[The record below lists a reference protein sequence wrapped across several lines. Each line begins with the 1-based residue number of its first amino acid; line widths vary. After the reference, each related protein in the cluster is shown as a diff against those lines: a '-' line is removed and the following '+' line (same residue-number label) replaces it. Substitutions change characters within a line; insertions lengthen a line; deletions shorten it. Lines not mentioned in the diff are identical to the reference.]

1 MNSKTK
7 QQLYKKLN
15 YMQPYENS
23 IKISLLSTYSEFTEI
38 LNNIENKTKFL
49 YLDNKAIHDILSK
62 EEEIIQIE
70 EEIYEYSFIY
80 YLSLLIKENK
90 DIVNYDFGIDFI
102 KVIDEKNK
110 NQKNELKKLLVSK
123 IILDLIFNYMGA
135 KTKVEKELIHIK
147 EKNTKYIE
155 NNKNFFNNYNLNLK
169 NIEEISLGKLYL
181 DIIIVLITNRKLENY
196 DFAYDILIKLDLENI
211 DINQN
216 LFKELK
222 NILDNEKYIND
233 YKMNGIEDFFVE
245 SKINFYYML
254 IKYIFKNSIFI
265 YNIPLL
271 YNTRKTIIKI
281 IKKEKKNFLS
291 HFNFGNIDLFKR
303 INYNIKFILDSNYY
317 HKIYFG
323 IISQIDYSN
332 NKNNKEYLI
341 NLFGEEIYEPI
352 FQNFN
357 RNTEDKIFKKSEII
371 KTDELNENNTKDNYS
386 EIKSQNNIENEDL
399 NLSYSSSKFITMDSK
414 KITHNYNFEQKKISN
429 EEKLANCILK
439 NSKVILNTKK
449 EGEKL
454 FFIFENISY
463 GDHHISVS
471 YEKLLEIKE
480 YLKKFENIISNS
492 FIKYM
497 DFLEEFKDKI
507 IKEFK
512 LEYKLKIGLEFKII
526 DKDEK
531 NDSVFNI
538 NCLYKI
544 YSSNLDN
551 NIFKEENILLN
562 KTNSNTQGFIYLIN
576 EIKENNYD
584 GIKFLKNAKKEIKK
598 ASGNNNNDPNNRD
611 NPKTSNF
618 SNETK
623 ELNLVSYSKSNEE
636 IGLDLKM
643 RASNYQILK
652 IIGIIGKHENTAE
665 FIKELSN
672 GYYVSGGTDNILKI
686 YDQDFNLKKELNDI
700 NEWIYS
706 CFEIEKLSNQNENE
720 YITEL
725 ILCCNEKLFKI
736 ALSFKKEEIKIIGK
750 YLKYKFPQL
759 EIKNCV
765 QMRENNFAIIGQ
777 NSYYFID
784 LFNSKNV
791 QLEKSLIVS
800 EKSYLASIKLNEN
813 IIAITSNKV
822 QYKGED
828 KLIFYNTDK
837 KTIEREIEGYSFT
850 SGINGLALMPR
861 EEVKCNNKILFMCMQ
876 KIF

>member
-15 YMQPYENS
+15 YMQLYENS

-102 KVIDEKNK
+102 KV
-110 NQKNELKKLLVSK
+110 
-123 IILDLIFNYMGA
+123 MGA

-155 NNKNFFNNYNLNLK
+155 NNKNFFNNFYLNLK

-196 DFAYDILIKLDLENI
+196 DFAYDILINLDLENI

-245 SKINFYYML
+245 SKINFYYIL
-254 IKYIFKNSIFI
+254 IKYILKNSIFI

-317 HKIYFG
+317 RKIYFG

-386 EIKSQNNIENEDL
+386 EIKS
-399 NLSYSSSKFITMDSK
+399 
-414 KITHNYNFEQKKISN
+414 
-429 EEKLANCILK
+429 
-439 NSKVILNTKK
+439 
-449 EGEKL
+449 
-454 FFIFENISY
+454 
-463 GDHHISVS
+463 
-471 YEKLLEIKE
+471 
-480 YLKKFENIISNS
+480 
-492 FIKYM
+492 
-497 DFLEEFKDKI
+497 
-507 IKEFK
+507 
-512 LEYKLKIGLEFKII
+512 
-526 DKDEK
+526 
-531 NDSVFNI
+531 
-538 NCLYKI
+538 
-544 YSSNLDN
+544 
-551 NIFKEENILLN
+551 
-562 KTNSNTQGFIYLIN
+562 
-576 EIKENNYD
+576 
-584 GIKFLKNAKKEIKK
+584 
-598 ASGNNNNDPNNRD
+598 
-611 NPKTSNF
+611 
-618 SNETK
+618 
-623 ELNLVSYSKSNEE
+623 
-636 IGLDLKM
+636 
-643 RASNYQILK
+643 
-652 IIGIIGKHENTAE
+652 
-665 FIKELSN
+665 
-672 GYYVSGGTDNILKI
+672 
-686 YDQDFNLKKELNDI
+686 
-700 NEWIYS
+700 
-706 CFEIEKLSNQNENE
+706 
-720 YITEL
+720 
-725 ILCCNEKLFKI
+725 
-736 ALSFKKEEIKIIGK
+736 
-750 YLKYKFPQL
+750 
-759 EIKNCV
+759 
-765 QMRENNFAIIGQ
+765 
-777 NSYYFID
+777 
-784 LFNSKNV
+784 
-791 QLEKSLIVS
+791 
-800 EKSYLASIKLNEN
+800 
-813 IIAITSNKV
+813 
-822 QYKGED
+822 
-828 KLIFYNTDK
+828 
-837 KTIEREIEGYSFT
+837 
-850 SGINGLALMPR
+850 
-861 EEVKCNNKILFMCMQ
+861 
-876 KIF
+876 

>member
-1 MNSKTK
+1 
-7 QQLYKKLN
+7 
-15 YMQPYENS
+15 
-23 IKISLLSTYSEFTEI
+23 
-38 LNNIENKTKFL
+38 
-49 YLDNKAIHDILSK
+49 
-62 EEEIIQIE
+62 
-70 EEIYEYSFIY
+70 
-80 YLSLLIKENK
+80 
-90 DIVNYDFGIDFI
+90 
-102 KVIDEKNK
+102 
-110 NQKNELKKLLVSK
+110 
-123 IILDLIFNYMGA
+123 
-135 KTKVEKELIHIK
+135 
-147 EKNTKYIE
+147 
-155 NNKNFFNNYNLNLK
+155 
-169 NIEEISLGKLYL
+169 
-181 DIIIVLITNRKLENY
+181 
-196 DFAYDILIKLDLENI
+196 
-211 DINQN
+211 
-216 LFKELK
+216 
-222 NILDNEKYIND
+222 
-233 YKMNGIEDFFVE
+233 
-245 SKINFYYML
+245 
-254 IKYIFKNSIFI
+254 
-265 YNIPLL
+265 
-271 YNTRKTIIKI
+271 
-281 IKKEKKNFLS
+281 
-291 HFNFGNIDLFKR
+291 
-303 INYNIKFILDSNYY
+303 
-317 HKIYFG
+317 
-323 IISQIDYSN
+323 
-332 NKNNKEYLI
+332 
-341 NLFGEEIYEPI
+341 
-352 FQNFN
+352 
-357 RNTEDKIFKKSEII
+357 
-371 KTDELNENNTKDNYS
+371 
-386 EIKSQNNIENEDL
+386 
-399 NLSYSSSKFITMDSK
+399 MDSK
-414 KITHNYNFEQKKISN
+414 KITHNYNFEQKKMCN

-439 NSKVILNTKK
+439 NSEVILNTKK

-562 KTNSNTQGFIYLIN
+562 KTNSKTQGFIYLIN
-576 EIKENNYD
+576 EIKENNFD
-584 GIKFLKNAKKEIKK
+584 EIKFLKNAKKEIKK

-611 NPKTSNF
+611 NPNTSNF
-618 SNETK
+618 TNETK

-636 IGLDLKM
+636 ICLDLKM
-643 RASNYQILK
+643 SASNYQILK

-736 ALSFKKEEIKIIGK
+736 SLSFKKEEIKIIGK

-791 QLEKSLIVS
+791 QLEKSL
-800 EKSYLASIKLNEN
+800 
-813 IIAITSNKV
+813 
-822 QYKGED
+822 
-828 KLIFYNTDK
+828 
-837 KTIEREIEGYSFT
+837 
-850 SGINGLALMPR
+850 
-861 EEVKCNNKILFMCMQ
+861 
-876 KIF
+876 

>member
-1 MNSKTK
+1 MKT
-7 QQLYKKLN
+7 
-15 YMQPYENS
+15 
-23 IKISLLSTYSEFTEI
+23 
-38 LNNIENKTKFL
+38 
-49 YLDNKAIHDILSK
+49 
-62 EEEIIQIE
+62 
-70 EEIYEYSFIY
+70 
-80 YLSLLIKENK
+80 
-90 DIVNYDFGIDFI
+90 
-102 KVIDEKNK
+102 
-110 NQKNELKKLLVSK
+110 
-123 IILDLIFNYMGA
+123 
-135 KTKVEKELIHIK
+135 
-147 EKNTKYIE
+147 
-155 NNKNFFNNYNLNLK
+155 
-169 NIEEISLGKLYL
+169 
-181 DIIIVLITNRKLENY
+181 
-196 DFAYDILIKLDLENI
+196 
-211 DINQN
+211 
-216 LFKELK
+216 
-222 NILDNEKYIND
+222 
-233 YKMNGIEDFFVE
+233 
-245 SKINFYYML
+245 
-254 IKYIFKNSIFI
+254 
-265 YNIPLL
+265 
-271 YNTRKTIIKI
+271 
-281 IKKEKKNFLS
+281 
-291 HFNFGNIDLFKR
+291 
-303 INYNIKFILDSNYY
+303 
-317 HKIYFG
+317 
-323 IISQIDYSN
+323 
-332 NKNNKEYLI
+332 
-341 NLFGEEIYEPI
+341 
-352 FQNFN
+352 
-357 RNTEDKIFKKSEII
+357 
-371 KTDELNENNTKDNYS
+371 
-386 EIKSQNNIENEDL
+386 
-399 NLSYSSSKFITMDSK
+399 K
-414 KITHNYNFEQKKISN
+414 KITHNYNFEQKKMCN

-439 NSKVILNTKK
+439 DSKVILNTKK

-463 GDHHISVS
+463 GDHHIIVS

-497 DFLEEFKDKI
+497 EFLEEFKDKI

-512 LEYKLKIGLEFKII
+512 LGYKLKIGFEFKII

-551 NIFKEENILLN
+551 NILKKENILLN

-611 NPKTSNF
+611 NPNTSNF

-828 KLIFYNTDK
+828 KLIFYNTYK

-861 EEVKCNNKILFMCMQ
+861 EEVKCNNKILLCACKKYFDDQ
-876 KIF
+876 KNGIYLSNPQLDDKQGINNPFYDTGSFEVFCFCPIVIINPNNNILEKGKKKEIIDTEYFFVGGFNIDKKEGEIKLFKVIYSEKARNNKIEFVQDIEFERNKDFNGFEGAVSCITLSKNNNGYILITCYNGKVYLLTKPNLDYYLENKNNKNIKEIKN